1 MRPLDRIP
9 SLFVRKQSLLIFNNA
24 ASGRRTPHIGIAD
37 GRGWAAGTQ
46 CATHR
51 AHGHAAET
59 GGRARGGG
67 KRGIGNAYPYASSRE
82 PERRAVPV
90 CAPRRKINTHRRG
103 APGPGA
109 RTTHARVTQRLWTME
124 CNKMKKFYRDMISR
138 NTPGTRHTPSRVTAS
153 AAQRGTSPCPPA
165 PSRASR

>member
-51 AHGHAAET
+51 AHGHAAV
-59 GGRARGGG
+59 GDGRARA
-67 KRGIGNAYPYASSRE
+67 RRRE
-82 PERRAVPV
+82 TRDRERVPV
-90 CAPRRKINTHRRG
+90 REFSRTRTARG
-103 APGPGA
+103 AGVRPPAENKYAQARRPGA
-109 RTTHARVTQRLWTME
+109 RRADNARKSYTATMDYE
-124 CNKMKKFYRDMISR
+124 M
-138 NTPGTRHTPSRVTAS
+138 
-153 AAQRGTSPCPPA
+153 Q
-165 PSRASR
+165 

>member
-46 CATHR
+46 CEAHRHR

-67 KRGIGNAYPYASSRE
+67 KRGIGNAYGEFSRTRTARGAGVRPPVENKYAQ
-82 PERRAVPV
+82 A
-90 CAPRRKINTHRRG
+90 APRADNTQELHSDYG
-103 APGPGA
+103 
-109 RTTHARVTQRLWTME
+109 L
-124 CNKMKKFYRDMISR
+124 
-138 NTPGTRHTPSRVTAS
+138 
-153 AAQRGTSPCPPA
+153 
-165 PSRASR
+165 

>member
-67 KRGIGNAYPYASSRE
+67 KRGIGNAYGEFSRTRTARSAGVRPPVENKYAQ
-82 PERRAVPV
+82 A
-90 CAPRRKINTHRRG
+90 APRADNARKSYT
-103 APGPGA
+103 A
-109 RTTHARVTQRLWTME
+109 TMDYE
-124 CNKMKKFYRDMISR
+124 MQKNEEVL
-138 NTPGTRHTPSRVTAS
+138 P
-153 AAQRGTSPCPPA
+153 
-165 PSRASR
+165 

>member
-90 CAPRRKINTHRRG
+90 CAP
-103 APGPGA
+103 PGG
-109 RTTHARVTQRLWTME
+109 
-124 CNKMKKFYRDMISR
+124 K
-138 NTPGTRHTPSRVTAS
+138 
-153 AAQRGTSPCPPA
+153 
-165 PSRASR
+165 